1 MKSFLMAFAVLLL
14 GATSVFAQPRPQ
26 YLYPYPVFRPVVPV
40 PPVIVPYYG
49 YNPYYNYGY
58 RYPSYNYGYQYNYR
72 YNNYGYQ
79 YNYNFYRR

>member
-1 MKSFLMAFAVLLL
+1 MAFAVLLL

-26 YLYPYPVFRPVVPV
+26 YLYPYPVIRPVAPI
-40 PPVIVPYYG
+40 PPVIVPYYGYG

-72 YNNYGYQ
+72 FNNYSYQ